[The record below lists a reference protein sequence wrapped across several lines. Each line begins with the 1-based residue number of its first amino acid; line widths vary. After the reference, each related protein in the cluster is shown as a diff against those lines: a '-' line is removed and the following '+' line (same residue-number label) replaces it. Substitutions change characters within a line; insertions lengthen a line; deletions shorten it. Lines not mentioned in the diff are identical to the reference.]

1 MARLTRRDTGELR
14 RPEKTAEGFLRVE
27 GAIAR
32 AGILEYIDAGGKP
45 RHELVT
51 PECLFDPVSMRSFA
65 ALALTNTHPPALLTP
80 ETVADY
86 QIGSLGDPRP
96 DGDRLVSTLG
106 VLRRDAIDAVNAGR
120 AELSCGYSADVID
133 EAGTHET
140 LRCAQCGTPNYDA
153 IQKDRRGNHVAIV
166 DRGRAG
172 PDARIRLDSAGNA
185 VDALP
190 TRSQTCVNSAQESTP
205 MPQVKFDD
213 GRTFNLDE
221 ANAPALQASISA
233 LQADAKARL
242 DAATVRAD
250 KLAKRYRSKI
260 GRIHARLDAMMKR
273 NVVCDECKG
282 EKMVD
287 GAKCPS
293 CDGLGMHS
301 ARDKMAEMVPAEGQE
316 APADDLESMAAE
328 TENDDPESPEEEQV
342 AQTANPS
349 RADWLR
355 KARKRHADRL
365 DRMTERRGRNRATL
379 LAAASKHLDA
389 AAITGKTDDE
399 IVTAALGKLAPHIDA
414 AALDP
419 HARRVLFDGECKRAE
434 TAPQIVNQGDALRA
448 GMVPAPRT
456 NATKLDNAESER
468 LAAET
473 ARKKANA
480 WRDPQ
485 PVAK

>member
-1 MARLTRRDTGELR
+1 
-14 RPEKTAEGFLRVE
+14 
-27 GAIAR
+27 
-32 AGILEYIDAGGKP
+32 
-45 RHELVT
+45 
-51 PECLFDPVSMRSFA
+51 
-65 ALALTNTHPPALLTP
+65 
-80 ETVADY
+80 
-86 QIGSLGDPRP
+86 
-96 DGDRLVSTLG
+96 
-106 VLRRDAIDAVNAGR
+106 
-120 AELSCGYSADVID
+120 
-133 EAGTHET
+133 
-140 LRCAQCGTPNYDA
+140 
-153 IQKDRRGNHVAIV
+153 
-166 DRGRAG
+166 
-172 PDARIRLDSAGNA
+172 
-185 VDALP
+185 
-190 TRSQTCVNSAQESTP
+190 

-213 GRTFNLDE
+213 GRTFSLDE

-250 KLAKRYRSKI
+250 KLAKRYKSKI
-260 GRIHARLDAMMKR
+260 SRIHARLDAMMKR

-301 ARDKMAEMVPAEGQE
+301 ARDKMAEMVPAEGEE

-389 AAITGKTDDE
+389 ATITGKSDDE

-448 GMVPAPRT
+448 GMVPAPRV
-456 NATKLDNAESER
+456 NPTKLDNAESER

-485 PVAK
+485 QVAK